1 MKIEQLLTPF
11 LIQNKKF
18 SLQGIGIFYLVAE
31 PIASKDDTHHL
42 IFPENGIEFK
52 ADKNTNQDDLL
63 IQYITEN
70 TKKIKPLAT
79 SDLESFT
86 MLSKQFLNLG
96 KPLFLEGIGSL
107 TKNKEGVLE
116 FTQAN
121 KIVIHKETASEYDT
135 KEHGDR
141 SFNKKSNKEY
151 NSNQPKKSNLL
162 VLIIIILATIIIAF
176 LVYYFYQ
183 NAKKDKQQN
192 NAQVEIIEPQKDT
205 SQIKKDTALIID
217 STQNLSKEDS
227 NISKR
232 SFKIIVRDYNNLLQA
247 QKGLYSLSKFPFG
260 KNLIMYTKDSV
271 RFYLAVPITANLNDS
286 LKIKDS
292 IKVLFGKI
300 AVLDLE

>member
-1 MKIEQLLTPF
+1 MKIEQLLAPF
-11 LIQNKKF
+11 LIQNKEF
-18 SLQGIGIFYLVAE
+18 SLQDIGTFYLVAE
-31 PIASKDDTHHL
+31 PIISKDEVQNF
-42 IFPENGIEFK
+42 IFPEDSIQFTS
-52 ADKNTNQDDLL
+52 DKNANKDDLL

-96 KPLFLEGIGSL
+96 KPLILEGIGSL
-107 TKNKEGVLE
+107 TKNRDGILE

-121 KIVIHKETASEYDT
+121 KIVAHKETASEYDT
-135 KEHGDR
+135 KEAGDR
-141 SFNKKSNKEY
+141 SFKKSNKEY

-162 VLIIIILATIIIAF
+162 VLIIIILSAIIISF
-176 LVYYFYQ
+176 VVYYLFQ
-183 NAKKDKQQN
+183 KDKKDKQQN
-192 NAQVEIIEPQKDT
+192 NVEVELIEPQKDT
-205 SQIKKDTALIID
+205 SQIKKDSTTVID
-217 STQNLSKEDS
+217 STLNLSKADS
-227 NISKR
+227 NTNNR
-232 SFKIIVRDYNNLLQA
+232 NFKIIVRNYNNLIQA

-271 RFYLAVPITANLNDS
+271 QFYLAVPMRANLNDS

-292 IKVLFGKI
+292 LKVLFGKI

>member
-42 IFPENGIEFK
+42 IFPENSIEFK
-52 ADKNTNQDDLL
+52 SDKNTGQDELL

-86 MLSKQFLNLG
+86 MLSKQFINLS

-107 TKNKEGVLE
+107 SKNKEGVFE

-121 KIVIHKETASEYDT
+121 KIVIHKEPASEYDT
-135 KEHGDR
+135 KEAGDR
-141 SFNKKSNKEY
+141 SFKKSNKEY

-162 VLIIIILATIIIAF
+162 VLIIIILAAIIIAF
-176 LVYYFYQ
+176 VVYYLFQ
-183 NAKKDKQQN
+183 SAKKDNQQN
-192 NAQVEIIEPQKDT
+192 NAEVVLIEPQKDS
-205 SQIKKDTALIID
+205 SQIKKDLTIGMD
-217 STQNLSKEDS
+217 STLNLSNAES
-227 NISKR
+227 NTNTR
-232 SFKIIVRDYNNLLQA
+232 NFKIIVRNYNNLLQA

-271 RFYLAVPITANLNDS
+271 QFYLAVPMRANLNDS
-286 LKIKDS
+286 IKIKDS
-292 IKVLFGKI
+292 IIKQFGKTVFI
-300 AVLDLE
+300 DLN

>member
-18 SLQGIGIFYLVAE
+18 SLEGIGSFYLVAE
-31 PIASKDDTHHL
+31 PIASKDDAQHL
-42 IFPENGIEFK
+42 IFPENSIEFK
-52 ADKNTNQDDLL
+52 ADKKANQDELL

-107 TKNKEGVLE
+107 TKNKEGLLE
-116 FTQAN
+116 FSQAN
-121 KIVIHKETASEYDT
+121 KIVSHKETASEYDT
-135 KEHGDR
+135 KEVGDR
-141 SFNKKSNKEY
+141 SFKHANKEY
-151 NSNQPKKSNLL
+151 HPKQPKKSNLL
-162 VLIIIILATIIIAF
+162 VLIIIILTAIIIAF
-176 LVYYFYQ
+176 IVYYLFQ

-192 NAQVEIIEPQKDT
+192 NAEVVLIEPQKDT
-205 SQIKKDTALIID
+205 SPIKKDSIIVID
-217 STQNLSKEDS
+217 STMNLAKVDS
-227 NISKR
+227 NTNTR
-232 SFKIIVRDYNNLLQA
+232 NFKIIVRNYNNLLQA
-247 QKGLYSLSKFPFG
+247 KKGLYSLSKFPFG

-271 RFYLAVPITANLNDS
+271 QFYLAVPITANLNDS

-292 IKVLFGKI
+292 IKVLFGNI
-300 AVLDLE
+300 AILDLE

>member
-18 SLQGIGIFYLVAE
+18 SLEGIGSFYLVSE
-31 PIASKDDTHHL
+31 PIPSKDDAQHL
-42 IFPENGIEFK
+42 MFPENSIEFK
-52 ADKNTNQDDLL
+52 ADKKANQDELL

-96 KPLFLEGIGSL
+96 KPLILEGIGSL
-107 TKNKEGVLE
+107 TKNKEGILE

-121 KIVIHKETASEYDT
+121 KIVVQKETASEYDT
-135 KEHGDR
+135 KEAGDR
-141 SFNKKSNKEY
+141 SFKKSNKEY
-151 NSNQPKKSNLL
+151 NSKKPKKSTFLALIFSIL
-162 VLIIIILATIIIAF
+162 VAIIIAF
-176 LVYYFYQ
+176 IAYYLFQ
-183 NAKKDKQQN
+183 KAKIDKQQN
-192 NAQVEIIEPQKDT
+192 NAEVVLIEP
-205 SQIKKDTALIID
+205 KKDSTIIVD
-217 STQNLSKEDS
+217 STL
-227 NISKR
+227 NISKADSNTNTR
-232 SFKIIVRDYNNLLQA
+232 NFKIIVRNYNNLVQA
-247 QKGLYSLSKFPFG
+247 QKGLNSLSKFPFG
-260 KNLIMYTKDSV
+260 KNLMMYTKDSV
-271 RFYLAVPITANLNDS
+271 QFYLAVPMRANLNDS

>member
-18 SLQGIGIFYLVAE
+18 SLEGIGNFYLLAE
-31 PIASKDDTHHL
+31 PIASKDDPQHL
-42 IFPENGIEFK
+42 IFPENSIEFK
-52 ADKNTNQDDLL
+52 ADKNTGQDELL

-96 KPLFLEGIGSL
+96 KPFFLEGIGSL
-107 TKNKEGVLE
+107 SKNNTGIYE

-121 KIVIHKETASEYDT
+121 KVVIHKEIPSDFET
-135 KEHGDR
+135 
-141 SFNKKSNKEY
+141 KKSAEFEY
-151 NSNQPKKSNLL
+151 KKTHKKNNGFTYKLITVVIIVVALLLYFFLQKTSNSIQQDKLDKPAVKQKIDTLNNLKDSSVEFNLNSNL
-162 VLIIIILATIIIAF
+162 
-176 LVYYFYQ
+176 Y
-183 NAKKDKQQN
+183 
-192 NAQVEIIEPQKDT
+192 
-205 SQIKKDTALIID
+205 IKH
-217 STQNLSKEDS
+217 
-227 NISKR
+227 
-232 SFKIIVRDYNNLLQA
+232 FKIIVRNYNSLREA

-260 KNLIMYTKDSV
+260 KNLVMYTKDSIQ
-271 RFYLAVPITANLNDS
+271 FYLAVPMKANLNDS

-300 AVLDLE
+300 AVLDLD